1 MLVAIAGALML
12 GAKGSMVAT
21 ATFAGGC
28 FWCME
33 GPFEAVA
40 GVSAVVSGYAGTGP
54 RPTYEQVSSGATGY
68 REAVEVTYDPAR
80 VTYEELLA
88 VFWRNIDPTQADG
101 QFADIGPQY
110 RTAVFYHDE
119 EQQRLA
125 EASKQQL
132 AASGKFNRPI
142 ATELLPALTFYPA
155 EEYHQDYYKKNPT
168 RYQLYKIGSGRAG
181 FLKRVWGGEDH

>member
-1 MLVAIAGALML
+1 ML

>member
-1 MLVAIAGALML
+1 MGQQTE
-12 GAKGSMVAT
+12 T

-33 GPFEAVA
+33 GSFEQLD
-40 GVSAVVSGYAGTGP
+40 GVVSVTSGYTGGSQAN
-54 RPTYEQVSSGATGY
+54 PTYEAVSSGATGHTESVQIIY
-68 REAVEVTYDPAR
+68 NPAT
-80 VTYEELLA
+80 VSYQQLLD